1 MRSTGGTGG
10 RGFWAGPRVYRCGGP
25 LEWPAAQVADL
36 LGSTTTAVNSMLRRA
51 RAQLARALPA
61 EDEVAEPAEPGR
73 RALLDR
79 FAAAFENADA
89 SALAALLRE
98 DVALEMPPVPTW
110 FAGREAV
117 TRFFETHV
125 LTAPG
130 LFRMV
135 PTTANGQP
143 AFAAYRRG
151 SDGAYEAH
159 ALQVL
164 TVTAAGIA
172 RLVIFLDPALF
183 RAFGLPQRY
192 AAATAPAGRSPA

>member
-1 MRSTGGTGG
+1 
-10 RGFWAGPRVYRCGGP
+10 
-25 LEWPAAQVADL
+25 
-36 LGSTTTAVNSMLRRA
+36 MLRRA
-51 RAQLARALPA
+51 RAQLAQALPA

-89 SALAALLRE
+89 SALAELLRE
-98 DVALEMPPVPTW
+98 DVTLEMPPVPAW
-110 FAGREAV
+110 FTGREAV

-125 LTAPG
+125 LATPG

-135 PTTANGQP
+135 PTMANGQP

-151 SDGAYEAH
+151 RDGAYEAH

-164 TVTAAGIA
+164 TVTPTGVA

-192 AAATAPAGRSPA
+192 AAAEAAPAGR